1 MGYQKELKMADY
13 INLEELLKNKRI
25 IIPYFQ
31 RGYAQGRDNPRD
43 ESVRSM
49 FVSSITDFL
58 FDSEEKYSLDYVY
71 GRFDEDVFYPV
82 DGQQRLTT
90 LLIFYLYCEET
101 RNIIDSQKCVKFRYE
116 WNDIANEVLDYLV
129 NPDNYPRKDF
139 SFDKRFSAISNLLR
153 KAGNDLTANGLI
165 RVYKLIENT
174 IQERLNKAAC
184 SGKAAYKPEKLN
196 KVVFKLIDMRD
207 SDLPDSTFWKM
218 NSRGKQL
225 TESEVFKAGI
235 IGQIDEKEAF
245 VSAFSHFYEAV
256 FFDIRRNEDIP
267 NDSIVQTVDNVIMR
281 VVKSYCRWLTKD
293 DDYKFNDFIL
303 PEKYWEALGKDEAY
317 KNLQKFFVFYTN
329 GEAFKKFLPERKK
342 NLQEKKHLFETL
354 NEKLIASAITFF
366 GNEADD
372 RSFSSWM
379 RISANLI
386 DNSCSDKNLKK
397 IINLLSEH
405 SSDIE
410 SYLSSKNVSY
420 FLDKLEV
427 EEKNHI
433 NTLEQ
438 LEEEIK
444 KIKLIE
450 SDSNWRSAIERA
462 ENKEILNG
470 KVSIL
475 WCDGGDKDIERFNA
489 NLSSLIELWEKQ
501 NTEKREYT
509 FSKTLLS
516 YYKSNLPEMRI
527 DMKCSKPSEAKD
539 VIYNSLNGCFEEFI
553 KSNTE
558 GMASEILY
566 ENKYWIKCICDTDI
580 LKYNRDTG
588 RYISTYWGKY
598 AILWGTNGCTWNS
611 YGNILFSKRY
621 EMLATLI
628 DRNLVNLL
636 NDNQRVGNTAC
647 FNDGSVY
654 FEYSGHIFQFWWAPG
669 PNEHDIYLMKGDRNK
684 VDGYMVRPGRDE
696 KENVNDYEKYY
707 CLSFEADDIDKEV
720 DNVLKGMIRL
730 IDIAS

>member
-1 MGYQKELKMADY
+1 MCDNASSNNPVSLIKF
-13 INLEELLKNKRI
+13 LEEKI
-25 IIPYFQ
+25 VIIPFLQ
-31 RGYAQGRDNPRD
+31 RDYAQGRDNKETEVIRT
-43 ESVRSM
+43 M
-49 FVSSITDFL
+49 FVDAICNSIIKNEPL
-58 FDSEEKYSLDYVY
+58 SLDFTY
-71 GRFDEDVFYPV
+71 GEKKSDEKRYYPV
-82 DGQQRLTT
+82 DGQQRLLT
-90 LLIFYLYCEET
+90 LFLVCAWVYRNLKSDKKSKEKRDGLYKALMNFHFEARHEASVYLKALLDDSVPDSSLISPE
-101 RNIIDSQKCVKFRYE
+101 IWHKS
-116 WNDIANEVLDYLV
+116 
-129 NPDNYPRKDF
+129 P
-139 SFDKRFSAISNLLR
+139 SAEGMAR
-153 KAGNDLTANGLI
+153 TYALI
-165 RVYKLIENT
+165 N
-174 IQERLNKAAC
+174 
-184 SGKAAYKPEKLN
+184 EKLSN
-196 KVVFKLIDMRD
+196 QNVETGNLIDNLNNITFFEI
-207 SDLPDSTFWKM
+207 SGDLPSDVFIKM
-218 NSRGKQL
+218 NARGRKL
-225 TESEVFKAGI
+225 TESEILNAGI
-235 IGQIDEKEAF
+235 IGQIGEKKTFKYAF
-245 VSAFSHFYEAV
+245 LHFYEAV
-256 FFDIRRNEDIP
+256 FWDIIDIRKNEDVS
-267 NDSIVQTVDNVIMR
+267 NDSIIQTVDNVIMR
-281 VVKSYCRWLTKD
+281 VVKSYCRWLTKG

-329 GEAFKKFLPERKK
+329 GESFKKFLPERKR
-342 NLQEKKHLFETL
+342 NIQEKKHLFESL

-366 GNEADD
+366 GKDADD

-397 IINLLSEH
+397 IINLLSEY

-420 FLDKLEV
+420 FLDRLEV

-450 SDSNWRSAIERA
+450 SDSNWKSAIERA

-489 NLSSLIELWEKQ
+489 NLSSLIELWDKQ

-669 PNEHDIYLMKGDRNK
+669 PNEHDIYLMRGDRNK

-720 DNVLKGMIRL
+720 NNVLKGMIRL